1 MRKNEVNMTDGPLF
15 LNILRFSVPIL
26 LSSILQMSFS
36 TADLAVVGRLCNSNA
51 LASIGATTSLT
62 NLMLNLFMGMA
73 SGATIAVS
81 FSLGK
86 KNEKDISEHIHNAM
100 AVAFI
105 SGALVAILAFIV
117 ARPAL
122 SAMGV
127 EGDILNGAV
136 KYFTIYF
143 AGAPFSLV
151 YNYGASIINAHGDSK
166 SPFKFLA
173 ISGALNLALNIFFVW
188 AFDMDI
194 AGVALATVISNGV
207 SSVLVIRSLM
217 KNEGC
222 SRLYLKKIKI
232 YKKRLFTI
240 MKFGIPAGIQSC
252 MFSIP
257 NVLIQTSINSFGP
270 AAITGNTAAVSAGA
284 YYEMGHGA
292 LGQCAMTFISRNYG
306 AGNYKR
312 IKKILFRCLL
322 VVIGISGTLGWTTYF
337 LSDYVLAIF
346 IKDNPAAMEVGKLR
360 LFYLALPNMIG
371 AAHSVYASSVRGL
384 GKSIYPMVTNILG
397 VCVFRIV
404 WLATVFPIYHTL
416 DCVYI
421 TYPITWAIALV
432 ALVIYFHHCY
442 RHIVSGDF
450 KTTTQ

>member
-1 MRKNEVNMTDGPLF
+1 MTDGPLF

-36 TADLAVVGRLCNSNA
+36 TADLAIIGRMSNNPNA

-62 NLMLNLFMGMA
+62 NLMLNLFIGMA
-73 SGATIAVS
+73 SGSTIAIS

-86 KNEKDISEHIHNAM
+86 KDEKAVSEHIHNSI
-100 AVAFI
+100 AVALI
-105 SGALVAILAFIV
+105 SGVFVAIIAFMV

-143 AGAPFSLV
+143 AGAPLSLL
-151 YNYGASIINAHGDSK
+151 YNYGASILNAHGDSK

-173 ISGALNLALNIFFVW
+173 VSGALNVVLNIFFVIVLN
-188 AFDMDI
+188 MDI
-194 AGVALATVISNGV
+194 EGVALATVISSGV
-207 SSVLVIRSLM
+207 SAVLVIRSLM
-217 KNEGC
+217 KKEGC
-222 SRLYLKKIKI
+222 SKLYLKKIKI

-240 MKFGIPAGIQSC
+240 MKFGIPSGIQSC

-257 NVLIQTSINSFGP
+257 NVLIQTSVNSFGA
-270 AAITGNTAAVSAGA
+270 AAITGNTAAVSAGS

-292 LGQCAMTFISRNYG
+292 LGQCAMTFIARNYG

-312 IKKILFRCLL
+312 IKQILLRCLL
-322 VVIGISGTLGWTTYF
+322 VVIGISGTLGWATYF

-346 IKDNPAAMEVGKLR
+346 IKNNPAAMEVGKLR

-371 AAHSVYASSVRGL
+371 AAHSVYSSAVRGL
-384 GKSIYPMVTNILG
+384 GKTIYPMVTNIIG

-404 WLATVFPIYHTL
+404 WLSTVFPAYRTL

-442 RHIVSGDF
+442 RHIIKNDF
-450 KTTTQ
+450 KTVTQ